1 MYTGRM
7 TFSLY
12 ILMCSFTLN
21 VCDGPYLVK
30 QDFKDFRNCSLY
42 GYRESEKVLKEFN
55 IEDMNK
61 NQYYTK
67 FYCKENES
75 I

>member
-1 MYTGRM
+1 MSFTL
-7 TFSLY
+7 F
-12 ILMCSFTLN
+12 IFMCSFTLN
-21 VCDGPYLVK
+21 VCDGPYMINEK
-30 QDFKDFRNCSLY
+30 FNDFRTCSLY

-55 IEDMNK
+55 VEEMNK

-67 FYCKENES
+67 FYCKQNES

>member
-1 MYTGRM
+1 M

-21 VCDGPYLVK
+21 ICEGPYMIK
-30 QDFKDFRNCSLY
+30 QTFNDFRDCSLY
-42 GYRESEKVLKEFN
+42 GYRESEKVLKEFD

-67 FYCKENES
+67 FYCKQNES

>member
-1 MYTGRM
+1 M

-12 ILMCSFTLN
+12 IFMCSFTLN

-30 QDFKDFRNCSLY
+30 QDFKDFTNCSLY

-55 IEDMNK
+55 IEEMNK

-67 FYCKENES
+67 FYCKKNES
-75 I
+75 V

>member
-1 MYTGRM
+1 MSFTL
-7 TFSLY
+7 F
-12 ILMCSFTLN
+12 IFMCSFTLN
-21 VCDGPYLVK
+21 VCDGPYMINEK
-30 QDFKDFRNCSLY
+30 FNDFRTCSLY

-55 IEDMNK
+55 VEEMNK

-67 FYCKENES
+67 FYCTKNES

>member
-1 MYTGRM
+1 M

-21 VCDGPYLVK
+21 VCDGPYIINQK
-30 QDFKDFRNCSLY
+30 FNDFRTCSLY

-55 IEDMNK
+55 VEEMNK

-67 FYCKENES
+67 FYCTKNES